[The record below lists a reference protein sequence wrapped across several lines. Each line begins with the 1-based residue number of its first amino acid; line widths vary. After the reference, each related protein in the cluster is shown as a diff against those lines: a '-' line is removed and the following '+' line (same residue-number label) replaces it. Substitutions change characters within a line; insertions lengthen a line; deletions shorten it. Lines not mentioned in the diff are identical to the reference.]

1 MTAAKPNL
9 ILPGDPEFD
18 VTLGCTIPP
27 NWRHYAENH
36 PDFAFVARAGQG
48 GVLTPMNW
56 DEVEEYL
63 EGGEY
68 EERLL
73 ESEDDDLIEEFY
85 SEFD

>member
-1 MTAAKPNL
+1 MAARSNL

-18 VTLGCTIPP
+18 ETLGRTLPP
-27 NWRHYAENH
+27 DWQALAYSH
-36 PDFAFVARAGQG
+36 PDYAFIAKAGQG
-48 GVLTPMNW
+48 GILTAVPW
-56 DEVEEYL
+56 AEAEEYL

-85 SEFD
+85 FEC